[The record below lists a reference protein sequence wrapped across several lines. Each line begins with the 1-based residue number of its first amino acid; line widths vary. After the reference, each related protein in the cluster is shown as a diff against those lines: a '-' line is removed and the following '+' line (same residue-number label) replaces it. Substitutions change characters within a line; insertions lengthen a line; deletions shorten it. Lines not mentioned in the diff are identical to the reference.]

1 MHFNDRLNISAE
13 TMKIT
18 AIKQQVKNPERVS
31 VFVDEKYSFS
41 FSLDELVKYKIAKD
55 QELSAGDVK
64 KFKKLSDDGKL
75 RQRCLEWLLNRPHS
89 TREFKDY
96 LYRKKADPD
105 LTQKFIE
112 EFTTRGY
119 LDDVK
124 FASWFIDLQARKNK
138 SQRAIRMKLIRK
150 GISGEALDTALE
162 AEPIDEEAALRELIA
177 KKRTLSRYQ
186 ADPLKLKR
194 YLVGQ
199 GFRYDL
205 IKRLLDS

>member
-1 MHFNDRLNISAE
+1 
-13 TMKIT
+13 MKIT

-41 FSLDELVKYKIAKD
+41 FSLDELVKYKIAKG
-55 QELSAGDVK
+55 QELSGGEVK

-96 LYRKKADPD
+96 LYRKKTGPD
-105 LTQKFIE
+105 LGEKLIQ
-112 EFTTRGY
+112 EFSAKGY
-119 LDDVK
+119 LDDAK
-124 FASWFIDLQARKNK
+124 FASWFIDLQSRKNK
-138 SQRAIRMKLIRK
+138 SRRAIRMELMRK
-150 GISGEALDTALE
+150 GITGETLDAALE
-162 AEPIDEEAALRELIA
+162 AEQIDEEAALREQIA
-177 KKRTLSRYQ
+177 KKGALSRYQ

-199 GFRYDL
+199 GFSYDL
-205 IKRLLDS
+205 IKRLLDE